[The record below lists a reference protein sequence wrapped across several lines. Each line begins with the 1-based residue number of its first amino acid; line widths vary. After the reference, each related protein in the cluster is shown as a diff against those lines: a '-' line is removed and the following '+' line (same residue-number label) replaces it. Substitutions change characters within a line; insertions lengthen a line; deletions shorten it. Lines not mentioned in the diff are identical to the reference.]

1 MAVPIVEGGE
11 TGRPTLPWTRP
22 THVEIDS
29 TLAKVR
35 ATYPTLDRDDKPH
48 SGGALKRFLSISVAK
63 SAATGQQRIRDFV
76 RRYGLLHSPFSRI
89 EQSSPDYDGLNSIY
103 EERLRDYTELSR
115 LLHSALVL
123 HHALQGGRKLP
134 AADVVSVMDFVDRHA
149 LVSLSLHRIRGV
161 SGDAWHSL
169 RTRAEAPLAHEFPAH
184 GDLRGLWRDL
194 QGERVI
200 ELFNLWISK
209 GRISPILVWEGK
221 SLRGD
226 QWTGAAWGALA
237 GELQGALTGRSRFGV
252 CAFCNRAYEGKHKR
266 PRETY
271 ADKPVS
277 LRCGELDCLR
287 AKRREQTARSRAK
300 SRRSTRARAR
310 TRVLVR

>member
-1 MAVPIVEGGE
+1 MAVPIVETGDS
-11 TGRPTLPWTRP
+11 GRPTLPWTRP
-22 THVEIDS
+22 TQVGIDS
-29 TLAKVR
+29 TRGRVV

-48 SGGALKRFLSISVAK
+48 GGGALKRFLSIAAAK
-63 SAATGQQRIRDFV
+63 SDDTRQKRIRDFV
-76 RRYGLLHSPFSRI
+76 HRYGLLRSPFSQI
-89 EQSSPDYDGLNSIY
+89 EQSSPDYEGLNSIY
-103 EERLRDYTELSR
+103 EERLRDYVELSD

-123 HHALQGGRKLP
+123 HQAIHGGRKLP
-134 AADVVSVMDFVDRHA
+134 AADVVKVMDFVDRHA

-169 RTRAEAPLAHEFPAH
+169 RTRAESPLAHEFPAQ
-184 GDLRGLWRDL
+184 GDLRGLWRAL
-194 QGERVI
+194 QGERVV

-209 GRISPILVWEGK
+209 GRVSPILVWEGK
-221 SLRGD
+221 NLRGD

-252 CAFCNRAYEGKHKR
+252 CAFCNRAYEGKYKR

-271 ADKPVS
+271 AEKPVS
-277 LRCGELDCLR
+277 LCCGEADCLR

-300 SRRSTRARAR
+300 SRRTTRARAR
-310 TRVLVR
+310 TRVLVS